1 MEKKKILMKSKVAA
15 PNLLRA
21 LHSLYQFGHL
31 CDVTVHTQHLG
42 IQEEFLVHK
51 AVLAASSNYFKGLFL
66 HDEMLDTKNCTVTL
80 QDIYTEEFTSF
91 LEFVYTAEVEIEA
104 EKLQRMKEIA
114 ERLECKDLLDI
125 CEEVK
130 GEGRKG
136 LDLSLHLK
144 GQLCENG
151 GPQWTRIQQEDH
163 HKLSNSSQVV
173 AIPMQRKLWDRQ
185 KHKKLLAGYKVVEGQ
200 PASLE
205 QEATAFPEPKSR
217 TAKLLK
223 CNKTD
228 MGDRLGMDIDSL
240 ENENS
245 RSLLSQ
251 TESKEACVVTGN
263 ALPEQREGENSLIS
277 KFASKTERR
286 KSQRHVAKVLPQ
298 IACEKCNESFRV
310 IKQYRSHMELKHDIN
325 LAVKYSCDVCEQLFS
340 THQNLRQHRLTVH
353 SDERGFS
360 CVFCDKRF
368 KRQKDIKEHIRR
380 VHEKKR
386 DPQACP
392 YCDKVISSKCGLTVH
407 IRTHTGEKPYKC
419 ERCPASFAQRSAY
432 NSHVRKIHESGQERK
447 LMPVYWMVV
456 PPARRTNTSCDKD
469 PDRETWVGTSEAERQ
484 KCARHEEATSRE
496 EEPGGSSVTEVD
508 CGNEQE
514 ERKRKYKEAEARS
527 EKLSK
532 EGNGDEGERSVKG
545 EEEVDYEGG
554 YSEVEDSRDN
564 EEACTEEDDEDD
576 EYSNE
581 KDGEE
586 RESDEEFKI
595 KKVNKSGVNNKSAYV
610 ITCDKCNEQFVSRK
624 KYVDHCRDVHQCLPG
639 KVYQCDICSKSFASY
654 NSWKEHRACVHT
666 EERQFACTL
675 CNATFKRKRDVRTH
689 YMRKHEG
696 RVKRPLCSVCGKIL
710 SSRTALVFHMRT
722 HTGEKPYE
730 CGICHSKFAQP
741 SQLKIHTRSHTGEKP
756 YICEDC
762 GACFADKGKLTGHK
776 RTHTGERLFKCD
788 VCGKHFATNEYL
800 KCHKRCHMGAK
811 PYKCEVCGKV
821 FGLRASLAQH
831 SNVHAETRPY
841 FCEQC
846 GKTFTQQGALR
857 RHQRIHTGEK
867 PYKCRACE
875 RTFTDMSTLRR
886 HVSIHDRN
894 AHWRSFL
901 IDLTTKKDH
910 NWSKIE
916 TFSETCMGEDSA
928 PEIWSVDQGKLYKP
942 ESVVLKKV
950 EHVPSSVSDVAGTD
964 RSLLYL

>member
-1 MEKKKILMKSKVAA
+1 MEKKKIRMKSKGAA

-31 CDVTVHTQHLG
+31 CDVTIHTQHLG

-66 HDEMLDTKNCTVTL
+66 HNEMLDTKNCTVTL
-80 QDIYTEEFTSF
+80 QDIYKEEFTSF

-130 GEGRKG
+130 AEGRKG

-144 GQLCENG
+144 GQLCETSRA
-151 GPQWTRIQQEDH
+151 PWAHIQQE
-163 HKLSNSSQVV
+163 KNRKQSNSSKAV
-173 AIPMQRKLWDRQ
+173 AVPVQRKLWDRQ
-185 KHKKLLAGYKVVEGQ
+185 KHDKLLSGYELIEGQ

-205 QEATAFPEPKSR
+205 QEDTAFPGPKSR

-223 CNKTD
+223 CSKMDSSRT
-228 MGDRLGMDIDSL
+228 RLSVDLIGL
-240 ENENS
+240 EDETS
-245 RSLLSQ
+245 HSFLSHM
-251 TESKEACVVTGN
+251 ESEEACVVTKN
-263 ALPEQREGENSLIS
+263 TLHQQWEDEKSLMS
-277 KFASKTERR
+277 KFPRKTERR
-286 KSQRHVAKVLPQ
+286 KSPRHVAEVLPQ
-298 IACEKCNESFRV
+298 IACEKCSESFQL
-310 IKQYRSHMELKHDIN
+310 IKQYQAHMEFEHQVN
-325 LAVKYSCDVCEQLFS
+325 LAVQYCCNTCQQLFS
-340 THQNLRQHRLTVH
+340 THQNLHQHLLATH
-353 SDERGFS
+353 SNEQNF
-360 CVFCDKRF
+360 FCLFCNKRC
-368 KRQKDIKEHIRR
+368 KSQKDIDEHICR
-380 VHEKKR
+380 VHEKKGN
-386 DPQACP
+386 PQACP
-392 YCDKVISSKCGLTVH
+392 YCDKLISSKCGLTVH
-407 IRTHTGEKPYKC
+407 IRTHTGEKPYQC
-419 ERCPASFAQRSAY
+419 QHCPASFAQRSAY
-432 NSHVRKIHESGQERK
+432 NTHMRKIHESRQERE
-447 LMPVYWMVV
+447 LLPVYWMVV
-456 PPARRTNTSCDKD
+456 SPVHRPNVTSFDKD
-469 PDRETWVGTSEAERQ
+469 PERETWSVTAEPERQKRVRNKEATRCEEGPGCSCTADCSNEQEKQKRKEAER
-484 KCARHEEATSRE
+484 RS
-496 EEPGGSSVTEVD
+496 
-508 CGNEQE
+508 E
-514 ERKRKYKEAEARS
+514 ERGEEDKS
-527 EKLSK
+527 EM
-532 EGNGDEGERSVKG
+532 SVKG
-545 EEEVDYEGG
+545 EEEADDEAAC
-554 YSEVEDSRDN
+554 SEFESRDN
-564 EEACTEEDDEDD
+564 EEVCTDKEDNEC
-576 EYSNE
+576 SNE
-581 KDGEE
+581 KDRQKGG
-586 RESDEEFKI
+586 SDEEFQI
-595 KKVNKSGVNNKSAYV
+595 KKVHKRGVNKKSAYV
-610 ITCDKCNEQFVSRK
+610 IRCEKCREQFISRK

-639 KVYQCDICSKSFASY
+639 KVYQCDVCSKSFASY

-666 EERQFACTL
+666 EERQFACSL

-689 YMRKHEG
+689 CVRKHEG
-696 RVKRPLCSVCGKIL
+696 RAKRPLCSVCGKIL

-730 CGICHSKFAQP
+730 CCVCHARFAQP

-762 GACFADKGKLTGHK
+762 GACFANKGKLTGHK

-811 PYKCEVCGKV
+811 PYKCEVCGKT

-867 PYKCRACE
+867 PYKCKACE

-886 HVSIHDRN
+886 HVLIHDRN

-916 TFSETCMGEDSA
+916 TFSEACMDEDSA
-928 PEIWSVDQGKLYKP
+928 PEIWSVGQGKLCKAD
-942 ESVVLKKV
+942 SGVLKK
-950 EHVPSSVSDVAGTD
+950 
-964 RSLLYL
+964 